1 MVWNNIQIGKFK
13 VKYTALDVPRKD
25 YPYCDKDGNELK
37 KVSGKFER
45 GHYINEKSGEKH
57 DKAYKLI
64 NGKASS
70 GFVGRIKNIENPI
83 EISKDEVEDLL
94 IEKEYLAEN
103 QELYNELESKGKA
116 YKFGGWFG
124 NGYKAYRVYVY
135 PSKLYK
141 GFCIMACG
149 RGQKSEVIKELVA
162 ELEED
167 NRMKKKVAEFEK
179 ELDNVNKV
187 KVDELIQ
194 V

>member
-1 MVWNNIQIGKFK
+1 MVWNKIQIGKFK
-13 VKYTALDVPRKD
+13 VKYTSIEVPKKD
-25 YPYCDKDGNELK
+25 YPYCDKDGNVLQ

-45 GHYINEKSGEKH
+45 GHYLNEETGEQH
-57 DKAYKLI
+57 QKAYKLI
-64 NGKASS
+64 NGKASK
-70 GFVGRIKNIENPI
+70 GFVGRIKNVENPI
-83 EISKDEVEDLL
+83 EISKDEVEDLI

-149 RGQKSEVIKELVA
+149 CGQKSEVIKDLVE

-167 NRMKKKVAEFEK
+167 EKMKKKAKEFEN